1 MYALTPIQR
10 RDFNRYSFK
19 LFIQYSTIMKTF
31 LAAIALMM
39 GLTIQA
45 QSTDN
50 KPITT
55 TFWVAGVCGM
65 CEQTIE
71 RALDTK
77 GVVTADFVLASNQ
90 LTITY
95 KPKKIS
101 ENQIH
106 TLLNELGYDTEKST
120 CTPEQY
126 KRVHGCCQYRE
137 LEKH

>member
-1 MYALTPIQR
+1 MKNILIAFGL
-10 RDFNRYSFK
+10 
-19 LFIQYSTIMKTF
+19 LF
-31 LAAIALMM
+31 
-39 GLTIQA
+39 GLSVHA
-45 QSTDN
+45 QSIDK

-71 RALDTK
+71 NAVDVP
-77 GVVTADFVLASNQ
+77 GVITADFVLASNQ

-95 KPKKIS
+95 KPKKIT
-101 ENQIH
+101 EAQIH
-106 TLLNELGYDTEKST
+106 ALLNEAGYDTEKST
-120 CTPEQY
+120 CTAEQY